1 MDLIAIDGA
10 KMERFILKNYHSDF
24 AVGEENTFKVTL
36 PLNEYQRMSNIK
48 FLNVDNTEFGGV
60 INEIEVDTDEKTVSY
75 IGSCWRGILSEKII
89 VPPANADYYTAT
101 GRPYEILQQIIAS
114 VGLNALYSVRTFGT
128 ESTVTYR
135 FNRYCSVLEGIE
147 AFLKS
152 LGKVL
157 VVSYDN
163 GTIYLSAEDLK
174 VIEDID
180 NYDCAL
186 SVTKGLRPYNHL
198 ICLGQGELKDRQ
210 VIHLYL
216 DKNGNI
222 GKRQYYT
229 GIDERASV
237 YDYPSVEDAEALEKY
252 GIEHFELL
260 LESEGANA
268 SLSNAELNI
277 GHQIQAYEH
286 NTGVALKKKI
296 SKKILTLANGR
307 GIVNYEVNA

>member
-10 KMERFILKNYHSDF
+10 KRERFILKKYNSDF

-36 PLNEYQRMSNIK
+36 SLNEYQRMRDINYLSVN
-48 FLNVDNTEFGGV
+48 NTEFGGI

-89 VPPANADYYTAT
+89 VPPANMDYYTVS
-101 GRPYEILQQIIAS
+101 GRPYEILQRIVAE
-114 VGLNALYSVRTFGT
+114 VGLNELFSVRTFGT
-128 ESTVTYR
+128 ESAVTYR
-135 FNRYCSVLEGIE
+135 FNRYCTALEGIE

-157 VVSYDN
+157 VISYDN
-163 GTIYLSAEDLK
+163 DTVYLFAEDLK

-186 SVTKGLRPYNHL
+186 SVTKCPRPYNHL

-216 DKNGNI
+216 DKNGAI
-222 GKRQYYT
+222 GKKQYYT
-229 GIDERASV
+229 GLNERASV
-237 YDYPSVEDAEALEKY
+237 YDYPSVEDIETLEEY
-252 GIEHFELL
+252 GIEHFEQM
-260 LESEGANA
+260 LEREGVSAT
-268 SLSNAELNI
+268 LSNAELNI

-286 NTGVALKKKI
+286 NTGVSVKKKI

-307 GIVNYEVNA
+307 GIVNYEVND